1 MKKHLIEECLRLPH
15 NCSICQVTCIRAV
28 GHNCESGL
36 RRKVYVIK
44 AENENIRK
52 QYQNKVAEISQ
63 IRQEFQQILA
73 SKDQLI

>member
-1 MKKHLIEECLRLPH
+1 
-15 NCSICQVTCIRAV
+15 
-28 GHNCESGL
+28 
-36 RRKVYVIK
+36 VIK